1 MRSWKRLTIA
11 VLACL
16 VGMSSALAEGRLCV
30 SVEECAALLAADG
43 REIIVPGEWDDV
55 FRLTEDRFALGCR
68 SKSGM
73 RYVLVDAEGNQLSE
87 AAYEMLSMSG
97 EVVLFRQNGLYGAM
111 DRSGRI
117 LVEAEY
123 TQLTAAGDGFLAM
136 TDDPFDEDADEIFR
150 ITPTGEVLGIGVS
163 SDEGLSAIRDN
174 RMPYQNPHNE
184 RYGYIDLQGE
194 TVIEAQFETADR
206 FENGIARAS
215 LDGLL
220 GIIDADGEWKIKP
233 EFDYLEIGDG
243 VIVGLFNR
251 ERMVAFNMHCQE
263 VFRIEGTQIEAA
275 VAGRYPLVL
284 EGDVLRVYSPEGD
297 ELFETDPQSTVTAGL
312 DGQLILS
319 DGDWGASCAS
329 LVSPEGVRAERKDQ
343 HLIPLSDGR
352 YAFIKMNVAAYY
364 SEALEEVRYSCDYD
378 SLRWGM
384 IDSAGKEILPAVY
397 TEIRALGENRFL
409 TIAEDGLRI
418 VDGDGNEI
426 WSRLEEE

>member
-1 MRSWKRLTIA
+1 M
-11 VLACL
+11 
-16 VGMSSALAEGRLCV
+16 
-30 SVEECAALLAADG
+30 
-43 REIIVPGEWDDV
+43 
-55 FRLTEDRFALGCR
+55 
-68 SKSGM
+68 
-73 RYVLVDAEGNQLSE
+73 
-87 AAYEMLSMSG
+87 
-97 EVVLFRQNGLYGAM
+97 
-111 DRSGRI
+111 
-117 LVEAEY
+117 
-123 TQLTAAGDGFLAM
+123 
-136 TDDPFDEDADEIFR
+136 
-150 ITPTGEVLGIGVS
+150 
-163 SDEGLSAIRDN
+163 
-174 RMPYQNPHNE
+174 
-184 RYGYIDLQGE
+184 
-194 TVIEAQFETADR
+194 IEAQFETADR

-352 YAFIKMNVAAYY
+352 YAFIKMNVAVYY
-364 SEALEEVRYSCDYD
+364 SEALEEVRYSSDYD